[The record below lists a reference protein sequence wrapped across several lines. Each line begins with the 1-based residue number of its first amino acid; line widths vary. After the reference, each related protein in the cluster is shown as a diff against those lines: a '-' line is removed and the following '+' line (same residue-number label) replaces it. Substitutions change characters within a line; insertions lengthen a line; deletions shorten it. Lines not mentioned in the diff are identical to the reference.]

1 MDQIINSFDQV
12 YIDHDAVTSDVAK
25 RFLSIFSKEKIK
37 IVSERP
43 YPEVQGSLSARE
55 FDRSKRVLFLTPF
68 QGQFFK
74 QCPGFK
80 PGLVCCNYFVL
91 NLGLQCNMNC
101 SYCYLQSYLNTPV
114 TTIYSN
120 INEALSQL
128 DVIAKKHSSEPYRV
142 GTGETVDSLS
152 LDGLTLYSRQLISF
166 FNNYPKWELELK
178 TKSNTVDQFLD
189 LEHVGNTVISW
200 SLNPQHIIS
209 HEEHGTASLEERF
222 MAAEKCLNKNF
233 KVNFHLDPVVWHP
246 NWQENYFELVDQIT
260 KRFSAKDIPH
270 ISLGALRFQPEQR
283 HIMRERFGMKSYVT
297 SSEVLLSS
305 DGKLRYDLRLR
316 NEMFT
321 AIVNRFKS
329 HSADWNVIMCMET
342 PETWLAHQGVNP
354 RSNENLNPYF
364 RPLPKP
370 LKGEQKISH
379 HTHNPS

>member
-1 MDQIINSFDQV
+1 MDQLLKSFTKV
-12 YIDHDAVTSDVAK
+12 YISKDAVTSDAAR
-25 RFLSIFSKEKIK
+25 RFFDLIPHEKIA

-43 YPEVQGSLSARE
+43 YPEVQGSLSASE
-55 FDRSKRVLFLTPF
+55 YDRSKRELFLTHY

-74 QCPGFK
+74 KCPGFK

-120 INEALSQL
+120 INDALSQL
-128 DVIAKKHSSEPYRV
+128 ELIAQKFSAESYRV

-152 LDGLTLYSRQLISF
+152 LDELTLYSRHLISF
-166 FNNYPKWELELK
+166 FNRYPKWELELK
-178 TKSNTVDQFLD
+178 TKSKSVDQFLD
-189 LEHVGNTVISW
+189 VDHVGNTVISW
-200 SLNPQHIIS
+200 SINPEHIIS
-209 HEEHGTASLEERF
+209 REEHGTASLSERF
-222 MAAEKCLNKNF
+222 SAAQKCLNKNF
-233 KVNFHLDPVVWHP
+233 KVNFHIDPLIWHP
-246 NWQENYFELVDQIT
+246 EWQDNYFELVDQIT
-260 KRFSAKDIPH
+260 RRFSPQDIPH

-297 SSEVLLSS
+297 RAEVHLSS

-321 AIVNRFKS
+321 AIINRFKS
-329 HSADWNVIMCMET
+329 QNSAWNVIMCMET
-342 PETWLAHQGVNP
+342 PETWLAHQGINP
-354 RSNENLNPYF
+354 RSNESMNPLF
-364 RPLPKP
+364 RP
-370 LKGEQKISH
+370 LKGEQKVSH